1 MNTTTS
7 RETAVTDDGFEA
19 GKPWG
24 ALAPRGAARLL
35 LGACH
40 ALPGSSR
47 VWYRL
52 GKLLRGPL
60 RKGQPRP
67 YDVSLRGL
75 RLRLMNRGNFCETTA
90 LFTPKFYDVAE
101 LDWLCGRLA
110 DGGTFL
116 DVGANVGLYSLVVA
130 GRLGARARVH
140 AVEPDPKL
148 ARRMRFNAAENGL
161 EIHLHPVALSD
172 YEGEGRLALSTVQ
185 SGQNAVV
192 DGETQSP
199 SLAVQ
204 VTTLPSLCRA
214 AGIDAITAL
223 KIDVEGH
230 EDRILS
236 HFFQVAGQDLWPRAI
251 LIEYVHDAANLT
263 GRLMSDY
270 GYREAGRTFRNLM
283 LVRDPA

>member
-1 MNTTTS
+1 M
-7 RETAVTDDGFEA
+7 DDGFEA
-19 GKPWG
+19 AKPWG
-24 ALAPRGAARLL
+24 ALAPRGLARVL

-40 ALPGSSR
+40 GLPGSNR
-47 VWYRL
+47 AWYRL

-60 RKGQPRP
+60 RKGPARP
-67 YDVSLRGL
+67 YDVAVRGL
-75 RLRLMNRGNFCETTA
+75 RLRLMNRGNFCEATA
-90 LFTPKFYDVAE
+90 LFAPQFYDVAE

-110 DGGTFL
+110 GGGTFL
-116 DVGANVGLYSLVVA
+116 DVGANVGLYSLIIA
-130 GRLGARARVH
+130 GRLEGKASVH

-148 ARRMRFNAAENGL
+148 ARRLRFNAAENGL
-161 EIHLHPVALSD
+161 EIHLHPVALSN

-199 SLAVQ
+199 SLAVK
-204 VTTLPSLCRA
+204 VTTLPSLCRD
-214 AGIDAITAL
+214 AGINSITAL

-236 HFFQVAGQDLWPRAI
+236 YFFRVADQRLWPQAI
-251 LIEYVHDAANLT
+251 LIEHVHDAANLT

-270 GYREAGRTFRNLM
+270 GYRVAGRTFRNLM
-283 LVRDPA
+283 LVRDEA

>member
-1 MNTTTS
+1 M
-7 RETAVTDDGFEA
+7 TDDGFEA

-40 ALPGSSR
+40 GLPGSSR

-60 RKGQPRP
+60 RKGRPRP
-67 YDVSLRGL
+67 YDVSMRGL

-101 LDWLCGRLA
+101 LDWLCRRLA

-130 GRLGARARVH
+130 GRLGSRVSVH

-161 EIHLHPVALSD
+161 EIHPHPVALSD
-172 YEGEGRLALSTVQ
+172 YEGEGRLAVSTVQ

-236 HFFQVAGQDLWPRAI
+236 HFFQVADQHLWPRAI